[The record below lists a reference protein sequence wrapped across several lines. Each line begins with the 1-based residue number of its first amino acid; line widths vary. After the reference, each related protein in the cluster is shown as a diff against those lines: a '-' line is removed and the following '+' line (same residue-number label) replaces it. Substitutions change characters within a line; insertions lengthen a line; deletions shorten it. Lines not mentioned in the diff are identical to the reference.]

1 MNTTITADDAKKI
14 LQMAGVSVK
23 RTAEVSGISKTYLS
37 EYLNNKRILDQSE
50 VARLNVFLEKVK
62 TII

>member
-1 MNTTITADDAKKI
+1 MNTAMTSDDARRI
-14 LQMAGVSVK
+14 LKSAGVQVK
-23 RTAEVSGISKTYLS
+23 RAAEASGISRTYLS

-50 VARLNVFLEKVK
+50 VAKLNVFLERVK

>member
-1 MNTTITADDAKKI
+1 MNTAMTSDDARRI
-14 LQMAGVSVK
+14 LKSAGVQVK
-23 RTAEVSGISKTYLS
+23 RAAEASGVSRTYLS

-50 VARLNVFLEKVK
+50 VAKLNVFLERVK